1 MKLVKKPVAFL
12 LLLELEL
19 ETRLPVYIP
28 CKVCIISG
36 EGILSSAY
44 LKMVYGKVVAKLAQ
58 IYENDE
64 GGIVG
69 GGSEPVDERTECP
82 KSKPNSNIML

>member
-1 MKLVKKPVAFL
+1 
-12 LLLELEL
+12 
-19 ETRLPVYIP
+19 
-28 CKVCIISG
+28 
-36 EGILSSAY
+36 
-44 LKMVYGKVVAKLAQ
+44 MVHGKVVEKLAQ

-82 KSKPNSNIML
+82 KSKPNSNIMSKIHLLWMGRLFYSN

>member
-1 MKLVKKPVAFL
+1 
-12 LLLELEL
+12 
-19 ETRLPVYIP
+19 
-28 CKVCIISG
+28 
-36 EGILSSAY
+36 
-44 LKMVYGKVVAKLAQ
+44 MVHGKVVEKLAQ

-82 KSKPNSNIML
+82 KSKPNSNIMRDLVSFAGVSILQAAPIYFCDAYF

>member
-1 MKLVKKPVAFL
+1 
-12 LLLELEL
+12 
-19 ETRLPVYIP
+19 
-28 CKVCIISG
+28 
-36 EGILSSAY
+36 
-44 LKMVYGKVVAKLAQ
+44 MVHGKVVEKLAQ

-82 KSKPNSNIML
+82 KLKPNSNIMSCHEPSTIKIATVRAI

>member
-1 MKLVKKPVAFL
+1 
-12 LLLELEL
+12 
-19 ETRLPVYIP
+19 
-28 CKVCIISG
+28 
-36 EGILSSAY
+36 
-44 LKMVYGKVVAKLAQ
+44 MVHGKVVEKLAQ

-82 KSKPNSNIML
+82 KSKPNSNIMLAYLHTYICS

>member
-1 MKLVKKPVAFL
+1 
-12 LLLELEL
+12 
-19 ETRLPVYIP
+19 
-28 CKVCIISG
+28 
-36 EGILSSAY
+36 
-44 LKMVYGKVVAKLAQ
+44 MVHGKVVEKLAQ

-82 KSKPNSNIML
+82 KSKPNSNIMIWILATGVFTVLKK

>member
-1 MKLVKKPVAFL
+1 
-12 LLLELEL
+12 
-19 ETRLPVYIP
+19 
-28 CKVCIISG
+28 
-36 EGILSSAY
+36 
-44 LKMVYGKVVAKLAQ
+44 MVHGKVVEKLAQ

-82 KSKPNSNIML
+82 KSKPNSNIMQYDFSNSMKMRFSVSWCTLSSIGTAVVLGR

>member
-1 MKLVKKPVAFL
+1 
-12 LLLELEL
+12 
-19 ETRLPVYIP
+19 
-28 CKVCIISG
+28 
-36 EGILSSAY
+36 
-44 LKMVYGKVVAKLAQ
+44 MVHGKVVEKLAQ

-82 KSKPNSNIML
+82 KSKPNSNIMSCHGARNTHTAKKFAGINQRKLGR